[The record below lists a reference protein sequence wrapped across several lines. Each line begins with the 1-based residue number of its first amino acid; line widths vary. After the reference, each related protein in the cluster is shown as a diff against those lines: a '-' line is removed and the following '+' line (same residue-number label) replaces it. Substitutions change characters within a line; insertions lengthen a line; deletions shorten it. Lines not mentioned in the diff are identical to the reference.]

1 MRLFLPAALAAALAA
16 MPVSADEF
24 TDVIDGALEAYGDGE
39 ITIARE
45 ELDYAIKLLAMM
57 KSESLSGFLPE
68 ALPGWTKTKGD
79 GGDGGGAAMAMLGG
93 GTTASAE
100 YSNGS
105 NNVSMTLMADSPL
118 VSGMAAMITGMASMG
133 GGKPVRIQRTQFG
146 INDDE
151 MQGVVNKRVMV
162 TLSGNASVEDKKAY
176 LEMMDL
182 KALGNF

>member
-1 MRLFLPAALAAALAA
+1 MRLFLPAALAVALAA
-16 MPVSADEF
+16 MPVFADEF
-24 TDVIDGALEAYGDGE
+24 TDVIDGALEAYDDGD
-39 ITIARE
+39 ISIARE

-57 KSESLSGFLPE
+57 KSESLADFLPE
-68 ALPGWTKTKGD
+68 ALPGWTKTEGS
-79 GGDGGGAAMAMLGG
+79 GGDAGAMAILGG

-105 NNVSMTLMADSPL
+105 NNISMTLMADSPL

-146 INDDE
+146 VNDDE